1 MKKFLLLTAAGLLSL
16 TACDLIDDV
25 IDEVE
30 KVLPQE
36 VTVQLKADGAAFE
49 VAGITIDLAD
59 AAGTVNYQEVT
70 DENGAAKFVLPV
82 GAYTASATY
91 KTSSDGIRFVYNG
104 SNSVINV
111 EKDAENV
118 FEIALQKVESQQI
131 IIKEVYCTG
140 CPKNDSG
147 NYNADAYIVL
157 YNNSDIE
164 ADASNI
170 VFGCLWAANG
180 HATNKYLDAESG
192 ELLFENLGWIPAYS
206 AIWSFDS
213 PVTIPAYS
221 QLVVAVFGAI
231 DHTATVTASVNL
243 DNSAYYWMQKN
254 DQFTNAKY
262 VVSENIPATNYL
274 SCTPHNSG
282 NAWVLSNSS
291 PAIFIG
297 KMEKSEVTA
306 LVTAKDAFDTTVGS
320 TAANSFPKFPSA
332 NVVDAVEIWSAANI
346 EKSHGRFPSSLNTGY
361 VAITNNLGH
370 TIYRN
375 VDKEATEALP
385 ENAGK
390 LVYDYAGG
398 TYDEAAGTGS
408 TDPSKIDAEA
418 SIAAGAHIIYSDTND
433 SGKDFHERKVQ
444 SLKK

>member
-1 MKKFLLLTAAGLLSL
+1 MKKYLFLAVAGLLSFA
-16 TACDLIDDV
+16 ACDILDEV

-30 KVLPQE
+30 KILPKE

-49 VAGITIDLAD
+49 VAGIAIDIVD
-59 AAGTVNYQEVT
+59 AAGTASFQEVT
-70 DENGAAKFVLPV
+70 DDKGVATFILPNGN
-82 GAYTASATY
+82 YTASATY
-91 KTSSDGIRFVYNG
+91 KTSQDGVRYVYNG
-104 SNSVINV
+104 SNSAIAIT
-111 EKDAENV
+111 EESENV
-118 FEIALQKVESQQI
+118 FEIALQKVESQQLI
-131 IIKEVYCTG
+131 LKEVYSTG

-147 NYNADAYIVL
+147 NYSNDAYLVI

-164 ADASNI
+164 ADASNLVI
-170 VFGCLWAANG
+170 GLTYPANAN
-180 HATNKYLDAESG
+180 ATNKYYDESG
-192 ELLFENLGWIPAYS
+192 ALTYETAGWIPAYS
-206 AIWSFDS
+206 AIWTFDA

-221 QLVVAVFGAI
+221 QIVIAVFGAI

-243 DNSAYYWMQKN
+243 DNSAYYWMQAN
-254 DQFTNAKY
+254 EQFKNAKY
-262 VVSENIPATNYL
+262 VASENIPATQYL

-282 NAWVLSNSS
+282 NAWVISNSC
-291 PAIFIG
+291 PAVFIG
-297 KMEKSEVTA
+297 KMAKTEVEA
-306 LVTAKDAFDTTVGS
+306 LVTNKDGFDTTVGT
-320 TAANSFPKFPSA
+320 TAALAMPKFPAA
-332 NVVDAVEIWSAANI
+332 NVVDAVDIWSAANI
-346 EKSHGRFPSSLNTGY
+346 EKSKARYPASINTGY
-361 VAITNNLGH
+361 VALTNNLGH
-370 TIYRN
+370 TVYRN